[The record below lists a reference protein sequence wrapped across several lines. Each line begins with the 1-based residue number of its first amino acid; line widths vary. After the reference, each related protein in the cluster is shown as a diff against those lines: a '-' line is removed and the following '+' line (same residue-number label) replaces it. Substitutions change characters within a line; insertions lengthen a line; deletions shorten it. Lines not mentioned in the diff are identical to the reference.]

1 MSVSV
6 VGACIHKRRTACQTE
21 PQECLT
27 RCEGGCGGAMEL
39 TVKEHDVD
47 SGVQQK
53 EMEKTTGLQQFKRTG
68 R

>member
-6 VGACIHKRRTACQTE
+6 VGACVHKARRTACQTE
-21 PQECLT
+21 PQECSN
-27 RCEGGCGGAMEL
+27 RCEGGCGAAMEL

-53 EMEKTTGLQQFKRTG
+53 EMEKNIGLQQFKSD
-68 R
+68 